1 MMASETENALPIIR
15 MAVVFGRLLRKAGLA
30 AVPDRVVSFARALE
44 ELDVGNRDNVYW
56 AGRTTLCSRPEDFEM
71 YDRAFKVFWEGREGL
86 KVPNPQ
92 KKLSI
97 TLSPDSVQPPK
108 KSAEKNEKGDEAVKL
123 RYSPVDV
130 LRKKD
135 FADVTPEEF
144 AELYRLMADINLAGA
159 MRRSRRLEP
168 AHRGRHDARRTLRAA
183 MRTGGEPMRHRYRK
197 ARDRPRRVVLLC
209 DVSGSMAS
217 YSRALLRFMHAS
229 VASGEPVEAFV
240 MGTRLTR
247 VTRELST
254 RNPDRALREA
264 SKAIE
269 DWSGGTRLG
278 DTVKEFVDVW
288 GQRGMAR
295 GAVVVLLSDGWDRG
309 DVEVLADAMRR
320 IKRLAYKVIWVNPLK
335 AAPGYRPLARGMAA
349 SLPYLDVFLSGH
361 NFESLQEL
369 ARAIAGASAE
379 DSERIRRT
387 PAKGRFS

>member
-1 MMASETENALPIIR
+1 MVR
-15 MAVVFGRLLRKAGLA
+15 VAVVFGRLLRRAGIA
-30 AVPDRVVSFARALE
+30 AGPDRVVGFAGALE
-44 ELDVGNRDNVYW
+44 EIDVGDRDDVYW

-71 YDRAFKVFWEGREGL
+71 YDRAFKVFWEGKEGL
-86 KVPNPQ
+86 KVPSPPGQ
-92 KKLSI
+92 KFSV

-123 RYSPVDV
+123 RYSPVDI
-130 LRKKD
+130 LRKKN

-159 MRRSRRLEP
+159 MKRSRRLEP
-168 AHRGRHDARRTLRAA
+168 SHRGRPDARRTLRAA
-183 MRTGGEPMRHRYRK
+183 MRTGGEPIRHRYRK

-247 VTRELST
+247 VTRELT
-254 RNPDRALREA
+254 NRNPDRALREA
-264 SKAIE
+264 SRTIE

-320 IKRLAYKVIWVNPLK
+320 IHRLAHKVIWVNPLK
-335 AAPGYRPLARGMAA
+335 AAPGYQPLARGMAA
-349 SLPYLDVFLSGH
+349 ALPYVDVFLSGH

-369 ARAIAGASAE
+369 AYAVAGASAE
-379 DSERIRRT
+379 DSATSR
-387 PAKGRFS
+387 

>member
-1 MMASETENALPIIR
+1 MDPETETLLPMLR
-15 MAVVFGRLLRKAGLA
+15 MSVAFGRLLRRAGLA
-30 AVPDRVVSFARALE
+30 AGPDRVVGFASALE
-44 ELDVGNRDNVYW
+44 ELDVANRDDVYW
-56 AGRTTLCSRPEDFEM
+56 AGRVTLCSRPDDFEV
-71 YDRAFKVFWEGREGL
+71 YERAFKVFWEGKEGL
-86 KVPNPQ
+86 RVPDPPGSTF
-92 KKLSI
+92 SI
-97 TLSPDSVQPPK
+97 RLSPDSVQPPK
-108 KSAEKNEKGDEAVKL
+108 KSAEKNEKGDEAVRL
-123 RYSPVDV
+123 RFSPVDV

-135 FADVTPEEF
+135 FADCTPEEF
-144 AELYRLMADINLAGA
+144 AELYRLMADLRLSGA
-159 MRRSRRLEP
+159 TRRSRRLEP
-168 AHRGRHDARRTLRAA
+168 AHRGRHDQRRTLRGA

-217 YSRALLRFMHAS
+217 YSRALLRFMHAG

-247 VTRELST
+247 VTRELAT

-264 SKAIE
+264 AKAIE

-309 DVEVLADAMRR
+309 DVEVLEDAMRR
-320 IKRLAYKVIWVNPLK
+320 IHRLAHKVIWVNPLK
-335 AAPGYRPLARGMAA
+335 AAPGYQPLARGMAA
-349 SLPYLDVFLSGH
+349 ALPHVDVFLSGH

-369 ARAIAGASAE
+369 AYAVAGASGEAA
-379 DSERIRRT
+379 R
-387 PAKGRFS
+387 GRV